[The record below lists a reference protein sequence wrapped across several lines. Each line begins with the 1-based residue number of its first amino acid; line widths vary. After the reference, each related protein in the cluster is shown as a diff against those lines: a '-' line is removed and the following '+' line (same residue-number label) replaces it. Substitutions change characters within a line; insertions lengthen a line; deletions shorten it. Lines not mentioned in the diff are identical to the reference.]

1 MGVGR
6 RLLEFAE
13 ERARVGMGNEEGRPP
28 GGGFGEIRLHTNEK
42 MERNLR
48 IYEKRGYRETRR
60 GEENGLRRVWMVKKM
75 V

>member
-6 RLLEFAE
+6 RLLGFAE
-13 ERARVGMGNEEGRPP
+13 DRARVGMGEGK
-28 GGGFGEIRLHTNEK
+28 GGVGEIRLHTNEK

-60 GEENGLRRVWMVKKM
+60 AEENGLRRVWMVKKM